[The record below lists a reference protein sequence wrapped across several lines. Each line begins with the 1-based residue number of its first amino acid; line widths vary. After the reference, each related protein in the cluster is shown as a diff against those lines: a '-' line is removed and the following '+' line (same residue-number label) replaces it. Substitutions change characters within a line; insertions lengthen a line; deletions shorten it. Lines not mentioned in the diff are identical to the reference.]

1 MSKGTL
7 AAESQGYWEGQRC
20 DWALRVGSDLWLES
34 CLVFFLP
41 LGLRFTNV
49 EFVWEFTSFQPTHER
64 MNWWASLSPI
74 SKHPRELLFGA
85 SCLGIKP
92 GWAKFASDE
101 EEEEGWGITTD
112 LGGSTDLLLDQVT
125 VSRWTDQILW
135 PFLEQEF
142 WTKITT
148 EMHKAKRP
156 GKHLMDPVNYK
167 AFSHTLLFDHHLV

>member
-1 MSKGTL
+1 M
-7 AAESQGYWEGQRC
+7 
-20 DWALRVGSDLWLES
+20 
-34 CLVFFLP
+34 
-41 LGLRFTNV
+41 

-92 GWAKFASDE
+92 GWAKFAIDE

-167 AFSHTLLFDHHLV
+167 AFSHTLVWSPPCVRQYFYFPLFRNRETDLIKNPYPWMTHFRKF